1 MKLGRYSLFLLCPL
15 LASCSGNGFYKDN
28 LGVIDKNILH
38 ADTSLLKSK
47 NKEHYKSSD
56 MVSKTD
62 SIYIGNSSFQ
72 TYHGEPLPGKLEG
85 VHGIILRSS
94 TPLGFDEVLS
104 MIQDSSG
111 IPIVKHTTKDVISGG
126 VSSKSLAA
134 AVAEKMNSATG
145 GKSTGQFDHLLLE
158 VSSEHQLMDVNYQG
172 ALSTFLDKVAA
183 NYNLYWTYESGR
195 IVFSNEET
203 KRFSISILPGGK
215 YTSKNSISSDSNSS
229 SGSSGSSGSSSSDS
243 GAELKFDS
251 DVDFW
256 KDIEN
261 SIKLILG
268 SDGSYSIS
276 TSTSSVIVRTSS
288 ANMKKINEYI
298 NTLNAQLERQVTI
311 DVAIYNV
318 TTTDSS
324 DLAMSL
330 EALLKHNGGVLGSVS
345 TSNFA
350 ATSGT
355 PSFTGYLN
363 GNGDSSNQVLLNLL
377 AEKGKVSVVTSAS
390 VTTMSGQPVPLKVGN
405 DRTYVSE
412 IGTVLSQS
420 STSTTASTS
429 TVTSGFLMNLLPQ
442 VADDGNILL
451 QYGVTLS
458 ELVGSNN
465 GFDQATV
472 NGTVIQLPNVDS
484 TTFVQSSMLRN
495 GNTLVLAGYEKKRN
509 ESVDQGVGTTS
520 FKLLGGALSGS
531 ASRTVTVICITPRII
546 DLKASGE

>member
-47 NKEHYKSSD
+47 NEEHYKSSD

-85 VHGIILRSS
+85 VRGIILRSS

-145 GKSTGQFDHLLLE
+145 GKSTEQFDHILLG

-311 DVAIYNV
+311 DIAIYNV

-472 NGTVIQLPNVDS
+472 NGTVIQLPNV
-484 TTFVQSSMLRN
+484 
-495 GNTLVLAGYEKKRN
+495 
-509 ESVDQGVGTTS
+509 
-520 FKLLGGALSGS
+520 
-531 ASRTVTVICITPRII
+531 
-546 DLKASGE
+546 

>member
-38 ADTSLLKSK
+38 VDTSLLKSK

-85 VHGIILRSS
+85 VRGIILRSS

-145 GKSTGQFDHLLLE
+145 GKSTDQFDHLLFE

-229 SGSSGSSGSSSSDS
+229 SGNSGSSGSSSSDS

-520 FKLLGGALSGS
+520 FKLLGGALNGS

>member
-28 LGVIDKNILH
+28 LGVIDKSILH

-104 MIQDSSG
+104 MIQDASG
-111 IPIVKHTTKDVISGG
+111 IPIVKYTTKDVISGG

-145 GKSTGQFDHLLLE
+145 GKSTDQFDHLLLGI
-158 VSSEHQLMDVNYQG
+158 SSVHQLMDVNYQG

>member
-85 VHGIILRSS
+85 VRGIILRSS

-145 GKSTGQFDHLLLE
+145 GKSTDQFDHLLLE

-520 FKLLGGALSGS
+520 FKLLGGALNGS

>member
-47 NKEHYKSSD
+47 NEEHYKSSD

-85 VHGIILRSS
+85 VRGIILRSS

-145 GKSTGQFDHLLLE
+145 GKSTDQFDHLLLE

-229 SGSSGSSGSSSSDS
+229 SGSSGSSSSDS

-311 DVAIYNV
+311 DIAIYNV

-520 FKLLGGALSGS
+520 FKLLGGALNGN

>member
-47 NKEHYKSSD
+47 NKERYKSSD

-85 VHGIILRSS
+85 VRGIILRSS

-145 GKSTGQFDHLLLE
+145 GKSTDQFDHLLLE

-229 SGSSGSSGSSSSDS
+229 SGSSGGSGSSSSDS

-509 ESVDQGVGTTS
+509 ESVDKGVGTTS
-520 FKLLGGALSGS
+520 FKLLGGALNGS

>member
-38 ADTSLLKSK
+38 TDTSLLKSK

-72 TYHGEPLPGKLEG
+72 TYHGELLPGKLEG
-85 VHGIILRSS
+85 VRGIILRSS

-111 IPIVKHTTKDVISGG
+111 IPIVKHITKDVISGG

-145 GKSTGQFDHLLLE
+145 GKSTDQFDHLLLG

-203 KRFSISILPGGK
+203 KRFSLRILPGSK

-229 SGSSGSSGSSSSDS
+229 SGSSGSSSSNSSNS

-377 AEKGKVSVVTSAS
+377 AKKGKVSVVTSAS

-405 DRTYVSE
+405 DRTYISE

-420 STSTTASTS
+420 STSTTATTS

-484 TTFVQSSMLRN
+484 TTFVQSSKLRN

>member
-28 LGVIDKNILH
+28 QGVIDKNILH

-85 VHGIILRSS
+85 VRGIILRSS

-145 GKSTGQFDHLLLE
+145 GKSTDQFDHLLLG

-520 FKLLGGALSGS
+520 FKLLGGALNGS

>member
-134 AVAEKMNSATG
+134 TVAEKMNSATG
-145 GKSTGQFDHLLLE
+145 GKSTDQFDHLLLE

-195 IVFSNEET
+195 IAFSNEET

-363 GNGDSSNQVLLNLL
+363 GNGDSSNRVLLNLL

-520 FKLLGGALSGS
+520 FKLLGGALNGS

>member
-134 AVAEKMNSATG
+134 TVAEKMNSATG
-145 GKSTGQFDHLLLE
+145 GKSTDQFDHLLLE

-215 YTSKNSISSDSNSS
+215 YTSKNSISSDSNS
-229 SGSSGSSGSSSSDS
+229 SSGSSSSDS

-405 DRTYVSE
+405 DRTYVCSGQQKLATALE
-412 IGTVLSQS
+412 FFQYRFSDSFGGNPPLYSCGLS
-420 STSTTASTS
+420 
-429 TVTSGFLMNLLPQ
+429 
-442 VADDGNILL
+442 
-451 QYGVTLS
+451 
-458 ELVGSNN
+458 
-465 GFDQATV
+465 
-472 NGTVIQLPNVDS
+472 
-484 TTFVQSSMLRN
+484 
-495 GNTLVLAGYEKKRN
+495 
-509 ESVDQGVGTTS
+509 
-520 FKLLGGALSGS
+520 AL
-531 ASRTVTVICITPRII
+531 
-546 DLKASGE
+546 

>member
-28 LGVIDKNILH
+28 LGVIDKSILH

-104 MIQDSSG
+104 MIQDASG

-145 GKSTGQFDHLLLE
+145 GKSTDQFDHLLLGI
-158 VSSEHQLMDVNYQG
+158 SSVHQLMDVNYQG

>member
-15 LASCSGNGFYKDN
+15 LASCAGNGFYKDN

-38 ADTSLLKSK
+38 ADISLLKSK

-85 VHGIILRSS
+85 VRGIILRSS
-94 TPLGFDEVLS
+94 TPLGFDEILS

-145 GKSTGQFDHLLLE
+145 GKSTDQFDHLLLG

-268 SDGSYSIS
+268 SDGLYSIS

-509 ESVDQGVGTTS
+509 ESMDQGVGTTS